1 MSERKNSV
9 QYAALPYRLA
19 ATGPQVLLVTSRE
32 TRRWIIPK
40 GWSKKNVAPHDMA
53 AIEAFEEAGV
63 RGKVK
68 KKPLGDYAY
77 DKRLEDGSVLAC
89 DVTVFSLEVS
99 TELAEW
105 PERMQRERRWV
116 SPAAAV
122 ELISEPGLV
131 PILKRLADRWE
142 A

>member
-1 MSERKNSV
+1 MGERKNSV

-68 KKPLGDYAY
+68 KKPVGDYIY

-89 DVTVFSLEVS
+89 DVTVFPLEVS
-99 TELAEW
+99 TELADW
-105 PERMQRERRWV
+105 PERTQRERRWL
-116 SPAAAV
+116 SPAEAL

-131 PILKRLADRWE
+131 PILKRLAGRWE